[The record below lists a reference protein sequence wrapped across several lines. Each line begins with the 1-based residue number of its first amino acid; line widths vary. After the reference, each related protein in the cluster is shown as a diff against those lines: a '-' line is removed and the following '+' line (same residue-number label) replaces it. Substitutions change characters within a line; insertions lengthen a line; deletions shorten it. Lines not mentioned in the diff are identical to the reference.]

1 MSSWQKDKKTERK
14 RQKDKNLKL
23 QSSTSLNL
31 EWCLRDSS
39 DDGNYCDKNYDY
51 IGGNDNYHR
60 DGDDIH
66 KKRVWEKVIRH
77 VSLKFEN

>member
-14 RQKDKNLKL
+14 RQKDKNPKL

-39 DDGNYCDKNYDY
+39 DDDNCCDKNYDCV
-51 IGGNDNYHR
+51 GGNDNYH
-60 DGDDIH
+60 GDDIR
-66 KKRVWEKVIRH
+66 KKRVWEN
-77 VSLKFEN
+77 S